1 MIGQSLEQIR
11 KDLRLMP
18 TPALMQYKQNPSKQ
32 AIDGVPLDMLAGLEL
47 SRRAEL
53 QQAQMA
59 RMAPNAQMPT
69 VVDQQAMGLMGVAPQ
84 PAVNPAMPGQPPQ
97 FAAQQAPQPQA
108 PVAPQGAPE
117 SAPQQMAQAP
127 QPQGMQM
134 PMQPTQQQPKKM
146 AVGGIVSL
154 GDMQDANDQGMPAP
168 SMYAP
173 GNPVAMMARGGI
185 VAFADN
191 KDQPVDA
198 NMPATD
204 GRSQFRRD
212 VGSLVDRLTPTEEE
226 QNFQRFLA
234 ERRRQ
239 GAPIQYFLSPGAEY
253 QRNKAVREF
262 INDNP
267 QAFSTP
273 EARQRFMAD
282 PQAFISGFGK
292 TTPPAAGAAP
302 SDTSTAPAGTGAAPA
317 GPVKPSDITV
327 TQGGGGGLD
336 INKLIAQFGGRGGSG
351 GFDSKKIQEMIDR
364 AMQPTANETAYQNLV
379 TAEMERI
386 RNRPSPE
393 VSEADRQRIIKEQFE
408 QNQALTKPYY
418 ENMQKMLAEER
429 ASNAARR
436 EDAASNARLRLGLG
450 LLGSRAPTLGQGL
463 KEAGIPALDAYERA
477 DELLAQ
483 AAAKTRQAEM
493 DLVKARMADEK
504 GDREAAQ
511 RYFDS
516 YQKNRREAE
525 VYEIQRT
532 NMLINAQKGV
542 VDIEGKRERAG
553 MGLQLG
559 LERAAAQAE
568 NAGLRQQL
576 GLMSL
581 AARLQGQGP
590 KMPTVGE
597 IATLERLADAKI
609 VPGTP
614 EFMRYV
620 GSLYKGGAAQLKAD
634 LEGKRIKPD
643 DPGFQGIIQQARRAY
658 MNDLV
663 GRTSRAQ
670 GATSYNQAE
679 SDLLGQ

>member
-1 MIGQSLEQIR
+1 MIGQSLEQVR

-18 TPALMQYKQNPSKQ
+18 TPALMQYKQNPGKQ

-53 QQAQMA
+53 QQSQIAQ
-59 RMAPNAQMPT
+59 MAPNAQMPT
-69 VVDQQAMGLMGVAPQ
+69 VVDQQAMGLMGMAQQ

-108 PVAPQGAPE
+108 PAAPQGAPE
-117 SAPQQMAQAP
+117 AAPQQMAQAP

-146 AVGGIVSL
+146 AVGGLASL
-154 GDMQDANDQGMPAP
+154 GDMQDARDQGMAPPGMYPA
-168 SMYAP
+168 
-173 GNPVAMMARGGI
+173 GQPVMRLARGGI
-185 VAFADN
+185 VAFQN
-191 KDQPVDA
+191 NSDQPVDA
-198 NMPATD
+198 NMPSTD
-204 GRSQFRRD
+204 TRSQFRRD
-212 VGSLVDRLTPTEEE
+212 VGSVIDRLTPTEEE
-226 QNFQRFLA
+226 QRFQRFLQ

-239 GAPIQYFLSPGAEY
+239 GAPIQYLLSPAEEY

-292 TTPPAAGAAP
+292 TTPPAADAGTAASGAP
-302 SDTSTAPAGTGAAPA
+302 SAPGAA
-317 GPVKPSDITV
+317 GPVKPEDITV
-327 TQGGGGGLD
+327 TQGGGGGGLD
-336 INKLIAQFGGRGGSG
+336 INKLIAQFGGRGGG
-351 GFDSKKIQEMIDR
+351 GFDSKKIQEMIDK
-364 AMQPTANETAYQNLV
+364 AMAPTPNETAYQTLV
-379 TAEMERI
+379 TSEMERI

-393 VSEADRQRIIKEQFE
+393 VSEAERQRIIKEQFD
-408 QNQALTKPYY
+408 QNQALSKPYY
-418 ENMQKMLAEER
+418 ERMQQMLGQER
-429 ASNAARR
+429 EDIKARR
-436 EDAASNARLRLGLG
+436 EEAASNARLRLGLG
-450 LLGSRAPTLGQGL
+450 LLGSRAPTLGEGL
-463 KEAGIPALDAYERA
+463 KEAGVPALEVMERA
-477 DELLAQ
+477 DELTAQ
-483 AAAKTRQAEM
+483 ARAKNRQAEM
-493 DLVKARMADEK
+493 DLVKSRMADER

-516 YQKNRREAE
+516 FQRNRREAE
-525 VYEIQRT
+525 TYEIQRA

-576 GLMSL
+576 GLMGL

-597 IATLERLADAKI
+597 VATLERLADAKI
-609 VPGTP
+609 APGTP
-614 EFMRYV
+614 EFMQYV
-620 GSLYKGGAAQLKAD
+620 GKLYKGGATQLKAD
-634 LEGKRIKPD
+634 LENKRVQPG
-643 DPGFQGIIQQARRAY
+643 DPGFQSIVQQARKNF
-658 MNDLV
+658 MNDVL

-670 GATSYNQAE
+670 GTTSYNQAA

>member
-1 MIGQSLEQIR
+1 MIGQSLEQVR

-18 TPALMQYKQNPSKQ
+18 TPVLMQYKQNPGKQ

-47 SRRAEL
+47 SRRAEV
-53 QQAQMA
+53 QQAQIA

-69 VVDQQAMGLMGVAPQ
+69 VVDQQAMGLMGMAQQ
-84 PAVNPAMPGQPPQ
+84 PAVNPAMPGQSPQ
-97 FAAQQAPQPQA
+97 FAAQQ
-108 PVAPQGAPE
+108 VPE
-117 SAPQQMAQAP
+117 AAPQQMVQAP

-146 AVGGIVSL
+146 AVGGIASL
-154 GDMQDANDQGMPAP
+154 GDMQDARDQGMAP
-168 SMYAP
+168 PGMYPP
-173 GNPVAMMARGGI
+173 GQPVMRMVRGGI
-185 VAFADN
+185 VAFQN
-191 KDQPVDA
+191 NTDQPVDA
-198 NMPATD
+198 DMPSTD
-204 GRSQFRRD
+204 TRSQFRRD
-212 VGSLVDRLTPTEEE
+212 VGSVIDRLTPTEEK
-226 QNFQRFLA
+226 QRFQRFLQ

-239 GAPIQYFLSPGAEY
+239 GAPIQYLLSPAEEY
-253 QRNKAVREF
+253 QRNKAVSDF

-267 QAFSTP
+267 DAFKDP
-273 EARQRFMAD
+273 AARASFMAD
-282 PQAFISGFGK
+282 PQGFISAYK
-292 TTPPAAGAAP
+292 RPEATPAASPTPTSTPAAGSVRP
-302 SDTSTAPAGTGAAPA
+302 E
-317 GPVKPSDITV
+317 DITV
-327 TQGGGGGLD
+327 TQSGGFD
-336 INKLIAQFGGRGGSG
+336 INKLLAQFGGRGGRG
-351 GFDSKKIQEMIDR
+351 GRGGSDLTTLKSMIDKESK
-364 AMQPTANETAYQNLV
+364 PTEAETTLRNLV
-379 TAEMERI
+379 TEQMERV

-418 ENMQKMLAEER
+418 ENMKQMLADER
-429 ASNAARR
+429 ASTAERR

-493 DLVKARMADEK
+493 DLGKARMADEK

-516 YQKNRREAE
+516 YQKNRRDAE
-525 VYEIQRT
+525 TYELQRS
-532 NMLINAQKGV
+532 NILINAQKGI
-542 VDIEGKRERAG
+542 VDVEGKRDRAVMAMQANLEK
-553 MGLQLG
+553 MGLQSDI
-559 LERAAAQAE
+559 
-568 NAGLRQQL
+568 AGLRNQL
-576 GLMSL
+576 GLMGI

-590 KMPTVGE
+590 KMPTPGE
-597 IATLERLADAKI
+597 ILALEKMADMKI
-609 VPGTP
+609 APGTP

-620 GSLYKGGAAQLKAD
+620 GGLYKGGAAQLKTD

-643 DPGFQGIIQQARRAY
+643 DPAFQGIIQQARRAY
-658 MNDLV
+658 INDLV

>member
-1 MIGQSLEQIR
+1 MIGPSLEQAR
-11 KDLRLMP
+11 KDLRLIP
-18 TPALMQYKQNPSKQ
+18 TPALMQYKQNPGKR

-53 QQAQMA
+53 QQAQVA
-59 RMAPNAQMPT
+59 QMAPNAQMPT
-69 VVDQQAMGLMGVAPQ
+69 VVDQQAMGLMGMAQQ

-97 FAAQQAPQPQA
+97 FAAQQVPQA
-108 PVAPQGAPE
+108 PATPQGAPE
-117 SAPQQMAQAP
+117 AAPQQMAQAP

-146 AVGGIVSL
+146 AVGGLASL
-154 GDMQDANDQGMPAP
+154 GDMQDARDQGMPYP
-168 SMYAP
+168 GMYAP
-173 GNPVAMMARGGI
+173 GQPVMRMARGGI

-191 KDQPVDA
+191 KDQPVDVGMPGTMA
-198 NMPATD
+198 GFDDSVVSVTPERTRPTPEEVDKIIAARKERGETIGLSKIKDISEGRLGFPVGSVESSGTPPSPAPATASAKPED
-204 GRSQFRRD
+204 
-212 VGSLVDRLTPTEEE
+212 T
-226 QNFQRFLA
+226 
-234 ERRRQ
+234 
-239 GAPIQYFLSPGAEY
+239 
-253 QRNKAVREF
+253 KA
-262 INDNP
+262 
-267 QAFSTP
+267 
-273 EARQRFMAD
+273 
-282 PQAFISGFGK
+282 
-292 TTPPAAGAAP
+292 
-302 SDTSTAPAGTGAAPA
+302 
-317 GPVKPSDITV
+317 
-327 TQGGGGGLD
+327 TQLGGGLD
-336 INKLIAQFGGRGGSG
+336 INKLIAQFGGRGGG
-351 GFDSKKIQEMIDR
+351 GLDTKTIQAMIDR
-364 AMQPTANETAYQNLV
+364 AMQPTEAETAYRNLV
-379 TAEMERI
+379 TGEMERV

-393 VSEADRQRIIKEQFE
+393 VSEAERKRIIDEQFQ

-450 LLGSRAPTLGQGL
+450 LWGSRAPTLGQGL

-516 YQKNRREAE
+516 YQKNRRDAE
-525 VYEIQRT
+525 TYEVQRA

-576 GLMSL
+576 GLMGL

-597 IATLERLADAKI
+597 VATLERLADAKI
-609 VPGTP
+609 APGTP
-614 EFMRYV
+614 EFMQYV
-620 GSLYKGGAAQLKAD
+620 GKLYKGGVTQLKAD
-634 LEGKRIKPD
+634 LENKLVQPG
-643 DPGFQGIIQQARRAY
+643 DPGFQSIVQQARKNF
-658 MNDLV
+658 MNDVL

-670 GATSYNQAE
+670 GTTSYNQAE